1 MVRSDCDLLE
11 NWSCHHLGETD
22 DEYDARYANL
32 PDEIINAFERKEA
45 RKDTIIPENERE
57 DTESSHSDL
66 YMEGTDAEPGDI
78 DRMWMDN
85 ELEDDTSNDFVN
97 ELHDCFEGF
106 DGKVIDAPGDE
117 DFTQSSISI
126 TWVGAREG

>member
-1 MVRSDCDLLE
+1 MVRSDCELLE
-11 NWSCHHLGETD
+11 NWSHWHLGETD

-45 RKDTIIPENERE
+45 RKDINIPENEQE

-66 YMEGTDAEPGDI
+66 YMEGTDAEPGDVGG
-78 DRMWMDN
+78 MGMDN
-85 ELEDDTSNDFVN
+85 ELEDDTSNDFVK